1 MKSLTLKYLFTF
13 NNMNNFFHCFLFF
26 FRRAILSNPDIL
38 PKTPWSRLLRNDFWG
53 TPLNDSGSHGS
64 YRPLCVFTFRLN
76 YFFGGFQPWGYHL
89 VNVLLHCM
97 ATVLLIR
104 IARLILPK
112 TKSNIG
118 EAVSGLLFAAHP
130 IHTEAVAG
138 IVGRADLAACNF
150 YFLSFLAY
158 SSHIR
163 YRDNFCCSKICKGN
177 ITTKNDSRRYHK
189 LVFDIPKT
197 VTSCNWPKKHVE
209 HTEKYCSSL
218 NVPKIEDSRGHDLC
232 WSNNV
237 KIWIY
242 LFGSL
247 AFALAA
253 MLSKE
258 TGITVLGV
266 CFLYDV
272 MYSTSNNKVRNK
284 FKNQFS

>member
-1 MKSLTLKYLFTF
+1 MKKYLLLRTLLNDTF
-13 NNMNNFFHCFLFF
+13 CC
-26 FRRAILSNPDIL
+26 RRAILSNPDIL
-38 PKTPWSRLLRNDFWG
+38 PNTPWSRLLKNDFWG

-76 YFFGGFQPWGYHL
+76 YLFGGLHPWGYHL
-89 VNVLLHCM
+89 VNVLLHCF
-97 ATVLLIR
+97 ATFLLIR
-104 IARLILPK
+104 VARLILPK

-163 YRDNFCCSKICKGN
+163 YRESFCCSTICKGN
-177 ITTKNDSRRYHK
+177 SCSKSDSRRYHK

-209 HTEKYCSSL
+209 HAEKYCSSL
-218 NVPKIEDSRGHDLC
+218 NVPKIEDSRGHDHC
-232 WSNNV
+232 WSGNV
-237 KIWIY
+237 RMWIF
-242 LFGSL
+242 LVGSL

-266 CFLYDV
+266 CFVYDV
-272 MYSTSNNKVRNK
+272 LYSKTSSKVRAL
-284 FKNQFS
+284 